1 MTFATGSLTDIG
13 KVGSGERLG
22 STNTI
27 LSTPDFEDGLIGGRF
42 AKLDTDQIDNF
53 DGSADPVPAGVVLRD
68 VPGAVENDGVNDA
81 DVTTNISYMRFGL
94 VTVDVKAA
102 ETPSQ
107 FDRVYISNDGD
118 ANDGLATATNTDV
131 AVNAEFITE
140 IDTNVWLIYVTPAPG
155 DVAAHVADAAGA
167 HAASAISLLDAGG
180 FTAAIEL
187 EAALAELYPVAAA
200 AIADPGDGGAI
211 PVVRSGNVAITT
223 TGVDD
228 TRTLAIP
235 TVVGSRLV
243 LSLDVDAG
251 DAVITVASAANQAGN
266 NTLTM
271 ADAGDIIELIA
282 VQLAGALVWRIGAND
297 GVALSTV

>member
-1 MTFATGSLTDIG
+1 MTFPTGLLNDIG

-68 VPGAVENDGVNDA
+68 IPGAVENDGVNDA
-81 DVTTNISYMRFGL
+81 DVTTNISYIRFGL
-94 VTVDVKAA
+94 VTVDVKSG

-107 FDRVYISNDGD
+107 FGRVYISNAGD

-131 AVNAEFITE
+131 AVNAEFISE
-140 IDTNVWLIYVTPAPG
+140 IDTNLWLIYMTPAPG
-155 DVAAHVADAAGA
+155 DVDAHVADAAGA
-167 HAASAISLLDAGG
+167 HAASAISLLDSGG
-180 FTAAIEL
+180 FTTEIEV
-187 EAALAELYPVAAA
+187 EAALAEIYPKAPVAV
-200 AIADPGDGGAI
+200 ADPGDGGAL
-211 PVVRSGNVAITT
+211 PVTRSGTIAITT

-235 TVVGSRLV
+235 ALAGTRLT

-282 VQLAGALVWRIGAND
+282 IQVGGVLAWRIGAND
-297 GVALSTV
+297 GVALTTV